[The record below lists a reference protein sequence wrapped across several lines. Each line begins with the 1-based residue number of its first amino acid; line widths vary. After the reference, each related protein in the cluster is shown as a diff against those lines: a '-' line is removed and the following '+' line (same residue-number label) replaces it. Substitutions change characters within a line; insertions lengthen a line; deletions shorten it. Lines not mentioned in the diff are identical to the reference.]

1 MQKKFALIDSRA
13 SAEITASL
21 SIFGY
26 EVIKMPQFCELSGP
40 ISCHPDMLIAVLQN
54 TIYCHEKYFSA
65 AKDIFFS
72 LEKEGYTV
80 KMDDHMISHNYPY
93 DISYNC
99 SVIQNKVFALVCH
112 MSPTLK
118 KDCSDL
124 HIELINVR
132 QGYTKCSS
140 ALVGDKGIIS
150 SDASILKAAEQRG
163 IRTLRISEGN
173 IELQPYSH
181 GFIGGATGYDN
192 GKMFF
197 AGNYMTHPD
206 GKEMESFCKSF
217 GIEPISL
224 ANGNLTDIGTILFI

>member
-13 SAEITASL
+13 SAEITSSL
-21 SIFGY
+21 SRFGY
-26 EVIKMPQFCELSGP
+26 EVIKMPPFYELSEP
-40 ISCHPDMLIAVLQN
+40 VSCHPDMLITVLKN
-54 TIYCHEKYFSA
+54 TIYCHEKYFSV
-65 AKDIFFS
+65 AKDIFYS

-80 KMDDHMISHNYPY
+80 KRDDHTISSVYPY

-99 SVIQNKVFALVCH
+99 SIIQNKVFALVCH

-118 KDCSDL
+118 KDCSDMNM
-124 HIELINVR
+124 ELINVR

-140 ALVGDKGIIS
+140 ALIGDMGIIS
-150 SDASILKAAEQRG
+150 SDSTIINAAKNQG
-163 IRTLRISEGN
+163 ISALHITEGH
-173 IELQPYSH
+173 IDLLPYSH

-197 AGNYMTHPD
+197 SGNYLTHPD

-217 GIEPISL
+217 EIEPISL
-224 ANGNLTDIGTILFI
+224 TNGNLTDIGTILFI